1 MYSRPVCLAFQKRR
15 DVWPRMDEVL
25 IEKAESFSRRIDVLT
40 QAHNPALRGNSEA
53 KRVQRAEFEID
64 RSKTTGRKTK
74 INALSL

>member
-25 IEKAESFSRRIDVLT
+25 IEKAESFSRRLDVPT
-40 QAHNPALRGNSEA
+40 QAHTPALRGNSEFNA
-53 KRVQRAEFEID
+53 AEFEFD